1 MNDEDLRSLLQQVP
15 YESLRTYLETNCGP
29 LPADSN
35 KDRLIDLMLMTPEF
49 KKDARAAA
57 LVELTAATR
66 SFTKDLKDSS
76 EKLVELSTQVVK
88 AHASTE
94 SLKNVF
100 IVLSLLMALITMFG
114 GMKLTTLQSDA
125 AKAQE
130 QLESGEK
137 IIEGYRSFMLSS
149 VSKSVSS
156 TMNQVSS
163 RWFTEADVPVA
174 DELSMYI
181 KNLENLKEIG
191 GTSKGNTNTKQEV
204 KLMLEFLR
212 QLEPIA
218 RSPFVEAD
226 IGEVAFRSAEEKWES
241 LQQDWNEALS
251 NGSVP
256 KETAKT
262 YLAYISNI
270 RGVFSHAR
278 FRAVDIRRDPE
289 GAMLYI
295 KQAKQYFENA
305 RESRR
310 TYAPALSNL
319 GVTLLDELELKMR
332 TPENMVIRADLDL
345 PDTVLNEAK
354 NLRQLPIKVR
364 SRIYN
369 NLAMSAL
376 LKAVFFSSNNE
387 LQNAR
392 RQLLKADENLD
403 MALKIPE
410 ASTMIILSKAEIS
423 AYRAVINNQANIDSS
438 NAINGIRSWIQEA
451 LAKEFPFAS
460 EEETVAGSLAFSA
473 FREKFP
479 DESNSIWALV
489 YRKHSLSQIN
499 SPEF

>member
-15 YESLRTYLETNCGP
+15 YESLRAYLETNSVP

-35 KDRLIDLMLMTPEF
+35 KDKLIDFMLTTPEF

-57 LVELTAATR
+57 LIELTAATR
-66 SFTKDLKDSS
+66 LFTKDLKNSA
-76 EKLVELSTQVVK
+76 EKLVGLSTEVAKVHSS
-88 AHASTE
+88 AE
-94 SLKNVF
+94 GLKNIF
-100 IVLSLLMALITMFG
+100 IVLSLIMGMITMFG

-125 AKAQE
+125 ARAQE

-181 KNLENLKEIG
+181 KNLENLRGIG
-191 GTSKGNTNTKQEV
+191 GTSSDNTNARQEGM
-204 KLMLEFLR
+204 LILEFLC

-218 RSPFVEAD
+218 RSPYSEAD
-226 IGEVAFRSAEEKWES
+226 IGNNQFRAAEEKWES
-241 LQQDWNEALS
+241 LQQDWNEALN

-256 KETAKT
+256 AETAKT

-295 KQAKQYFENA
+295 RQAKQYFENA
-305 RESRR
+305 REFRR

-332 TPENMVIRADLDL
+332 TPENIVIRSELDL
-345 PDTVLNEAK
+345 PDVVLNEAK
-354 NLRQLPIKVR
+354 NVRQLPVKVR

-403 MALKIPE
+403 MAMKIPE
-410 ASTMIILSKAEIS
+410 ASTMVILSKAEIS

-438 NAINGIRSWIQEA
+438 HAINGIKSWIQEA
-451 LAKEFPFAS
+451 LVKEFPFAS
-460 EEETVAGSLAFSA
+460 EEETVTGSLAFSA

-489 YRKHSLSQIN
+489 YRRHSLSQIN